1 MRATPIYLSGIIIG
15 SSKTLVAL
23 LTVGYGI
30 KCNSF
35 VSVPTQQLPCWKLT
49 KLGGRSSD
57 QAALR
62 SKTDQEREVFDWLA
76 ENAGVKK
83 SVSLGVTSGGF
94 RGLVADCDIQ
104 QGQVQSL
111 AFSIRQMPCFR
122 SQQPTTRVCPNVT
135 E

>member
-1 MRATPIYLSGIIIG
+1 MPCIIIG

-30 KCNSF
+30 ICNSF
-35 VSVPTQQLPCWKLT
+35 VSVPTHQPPCWKVT
-49 KLGGRSSD
+49 KLPASSGGRSLD

-62 SKTDQEREVFDWLA
+62 SNTNQEREVFEWLA

-83 SVSLGVTSGGF
+83 SVSLGVTSEGL

-104 QGQVQSL
+104 QGQVQ
-111 AFSIRQMPCFR
+111 
-122 SQQPTTRVCPNVT
+122 
-135 E
+135 